1 MSSPENVPNFEGPL
15 VYRRIVGEDSACT
28 EDLKLATSAL
38 LVIADTPSQTN
49 FNSEKTIYCIM
60 PAHVLFTDERDKGA
74 EADKSPWGKEVG
86 ATIRTIREKVSQH
99 LKGCMHW
106 VQLETTNDTKIDL
119 RQSAMFCYR
128 HWSYQSDR
136 GIPCPEGKCMMQY
149 GQTCHHMFMNDV
161 AILPLR
167 YQDDVE
173 LFKLFPKPVSIAELG
188 TQLFEI
194 KDVDH
199 LKSLHNQRRPVK
211 VQGFN
216 GNLILRHLKNG
227 QGIRYGANITFSLDA
242 KYELYYIILYEWF

>member
-1 MSSPENVPNFEGPL
+1 MPNFEGPL
-15 VYRRIVGEDSACT
+15 VYRGIVGEDSACT
-28 EDLKLATSAL
+28 EDLKLVTSAL
-38 LVIADTPSQTN
+38 SVIADTPSQTD

-60 PAHVLFTDERDKGA
+60 PAHVLFTDEQRDKGA
-74 EADKSPWGKEVG
+74 EADKSRWGKEVG
-86 ATIRTIREKVSQH
+86 ATIRTIREKVSQQ

-128 HWSYQSDR
+128 HWSYQPDEE
-136 GIPCPEGKCMMQY
+136 IPCPEGKCTMQY

-173 LFKLFPKPVSIAELG
+173 LSKLFPKPVSIADPG
-188 TQLFEI
+188 TQLFKI
-194 KDVDH
+194 TDVAH
-199 LKSLHNQRRPVK
+199 LKSLHIQERPVK
-211 VQGFN
+211 VQGFD
-216 GNLILRHLKNG
+216 GTLILQNHEDR

-242 KYELYYIILYEWF
+242 RYELYYMNGFKFCVKK